1 MTEPEINIRQLCATP
16 VAVIVAHPDDE
27 TIGAG
32 AQLARMSES
41 AGGLTIIHVTDGAP
55 RNMSDALAAG
65 FTTRGAYA
73 RARRQELLAAL
84 SLAGIG
90 AGQTRE
96 IGLVDQEAMFNLV
109 PLSLKI
115 AELIMELRPS
125 IALTHP
131 YEGGHPDHDA
141 TAFAVHAACELL
153 TERAVA
159 PPAIVEMAFYH
170 NREVAMATGE
180 FLPEDVRLTVGQDGI
195 LSHDYREDVRL
206 TVGQD
211 AILSHDYR
219 EDVRLTVGQDAILSH
234 DCKGL
239 EVVLTEE
246 QRDLKRRMMDCFISQ
261 QRVLHLFPPGVEKF
275 RRAPRYDF
283 TRPPHAGDLLYER
296 FDWRISGD
304 EWRAQARDA
313 AYFISHMKY

>member
-1 MTEPEINIRQLCATP
+1 MTEPEFNIRQLCATP

-32 AQLARMSES
+32 AHLASMAQMSES

-115 AELIMELRPS
+115 AELIIELRPS

-180 FLPEDVRLTVGQDGI
+180 FLPEDVRLTVGQDG
-195 LSHDYREDVRL
+195 V
-206 TVGQD
+206 
-211 AILSHDYR
+211 
-219 EDVRLTVGQDAILSH
+219 LSH

-313 AYFISHMKY
+313 AYFISHMKYEILDMKYGPDAAVMEIG